1 MPMPFNVQTLV
12 ALHKANFNTL
22 LQSQGVLFDTTQAM
36 ARLGYALFE
45 ENMRHVER
53 LMTTKAEL
61 GQFASEAKAAAERTM
76 LVSKEQAGL
85 GLHAQRAIADL
96 VTKRVHAGVDEMQ
109 TLTA

>member
-1 MPMPFNVQTLV
+1 MRKPFDVNVLV

-22 LQSQGVLFDTTQAM
+22 LQAQGVLFDTTQAM

-45 ENMRHVER
+45 ENLRHAER
-53 LMTTKAEL
+53 LLTTKAEP
-61 GQFASEAKAAAERTM
+61 GMYASEAKAAAERAV

-96 VTKRVHAGVDEMQ
+96 VTKRVQAGVDEMQ
-109 TLTA
+109 MLTA